1 MYKAAI
7 NRNRRPVL
15 EVTRQFGVNK
25 KSQVQ
30 ILRHQFPLKPAAS
43 KTIHRCQGDTLNQAI
58 VDFPATTRQHMHYVD
73 LSGLLNSSTLH
84 ILTLNENKIKVSEK
98 VKSEMS
104 RLRIQV
110 NLVPLVVL
118 QTDNLHQTKT
128 ILFQNVRSLYLHIDD
143 VRSDYSIQKA
153 DVNIFVESELCLL
166 DRDDTYQL
174 SEYTLYRNDFNQSN
188 IRTCYGT
195 AVYIKNDFNC
205 TKIPYRY
212 NFNNL
217 EITVLVLSQQNSKYS
232 CYWYLS
238 LQN

>member
-1 MYKAAI
+1 
-7 NRNRRPVL
+7 
-15 EVTRQFGVNK
+15 
-25 KSQVQ
+25 
-30 ILRHQFPLKPAAS
+30 
-43 KTIHRCQGDTLNQAI
+43 
-58 VDFPATTRQHMHYVD
+58 MHDVD
-73 LSGLLNSSTLH
+73 LSHVLNSSTLH
-84 ILTLNENKIKVSEK
+84 ILNLSENKIKVSEK

-104 RLRIQV
+104 RLRTQV

-143 VRSDYSIQKA
+143 ARSDYNIQKA

-195 AVYIKNDFNC
+195 AVYIQDDFNC
-205 TKIPYRY
+205 TKTPYRY

-217 EITVLVLSQQNSKYS
+217 EITVMVLSQQIQNIHVIGICHSKTKVTI
-232 CYWYLS
+232 
-238 LQN
+238 LQLIYALTHLQLQLCCLATSILI